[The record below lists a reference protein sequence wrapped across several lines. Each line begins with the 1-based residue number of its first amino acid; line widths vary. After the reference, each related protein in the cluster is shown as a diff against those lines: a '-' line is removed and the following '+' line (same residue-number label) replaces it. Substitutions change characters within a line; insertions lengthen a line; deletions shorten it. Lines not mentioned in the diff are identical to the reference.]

1 MDALSHLR
9 AADKWMSIASA
20 LLLATYFTVALYAGV
35 SPSNDPQQG
44 MAQGFIIFVALLHL
58 CVGGVLWFAVVRNH
72 PWLLR
77 MIFALTVFPALSFIA
92 QQIFLL
98 VRRAQ

>member
-1 MDALSHLR
+1 MG
-9 AADKWMSIASA
+9 IASA
-20 LLLATYFTVALYAGV
+20 VLLAAYFVVALYAGA

-44 MAQGFIIFVALLHL
+44 MAQGFIILVAFLLL
-58 CVGGVLWFAVVRNH
+58 SVGGLIWFAVARNH

-77 MIFALTVFPALSFIA
+77 IVFAFTVFPALSFIA

-98 VRRAQ
+98 IHHAQ

>member
-1 MDALSHLR
+1 
-9 AADKWMSIASA
+9 MSIASA
-20 LLLATYFTVALYAGV
+20 LLLAAYFVSALYAGA
-35 SPSNDPQQG
+35 SPSNDPQRG
-44 MAQGFIIFVALLHL
+44 MAQGFIIFVALLL
-58 CVGGVLWFAVVRNH
+58 LSVGGVLWFAIVRNH

-77 MIFALTVFPALSFIA
+77 VIFAFTAFPALSFIA

>member
-1 MDALSHLR
+1 LDSLNHLR

-20 LLLATYFTVALYAGV
+20 WLLAAYFMVALYAGA
-35 SPSNDPQQG
+35 SPSNDPQRG
-44 MAQGFIIFVALLHL
+44 MAQGFIIFVALLL
-58 CVGGVLWFAVVRNH
+58 LSGGGVLCFAVARNH

-77 MIFALTVFPALSFIA
+77 IVFAFTVFPALSFVA
-92 QQIFLL
+92 QQVFLL